1 MAAYKQCPDLDA
13 ITAHAKDRLGAE
25 RSLELDNHLSR
36 CRACLQQYFELGR
49 KSMLPQIKDCRI
61 VKEIGRGRFGVVYK
75 AWWMKGQPQV
85 VALKVLSLSG
95 DMERERFDREISVL
109 ERIESPWI
117 VKCLESGTVNDT
129 QYFVMDHVN
138 GTHLDEYLAER
149 CETLIEKLTIF
160 QRVCQ
165 AVGDA
170 HRVGVVHRDLK
181 PRNIIIDDDGNPHIL
196 DFGICSIDATG
207 WSSSVRQTI
216 THLGDVLGTLKYMSP
231 EQAWGGVSGTID
243 ERSDIWS
250 LGVMLFEIVTDGDYP
265 YPLTATPDQSP
276 QEALL
281 ERIRKQLPRMPELH
295 DVDRARDIRI
305 LIERCM
311 TWERTSRLNNVQ
323 MLADDLDAYCRGDR
337 IRTKP
342 LTMRYRLRR
351 LAIGAATKSRWGFAA
366 VFVAFVG
373 LTIWTSTILFNVRWQ
388 VDGAA
393 YLGANMS
400 ASSMVST
407 LNPQNSI
414 VIVGVF
420 DETIDAVELIAKAQ
434 GMVGVTKNI
443 RSWRGVHGRLLDR
456 LRSAR
461 PGAVVWDYYFRS
473 EQPGDHALAQAVM
486 RLDKAGIPVVL
497 ATRNY
502 DQAGR
507 PALSPTL
514 LRILGDKLR
523 HGAIVARDM
532 VKREGEFVLA
542 VHRQDGVTFPT
553 LSLAALSSVLHP
565 NAVLDVAAGQ
575 SSWDISLLY
584 QTGPGTYLRE
594 RDIID
599 TTKSMESQVDG
610 PGIQKGDFL
619 YSLTC
624 SLHDP
629 ASWESR
635 TIAYESILTADDET
649 IAKMVAGKLVLI
661 GDFRQARWGLPSDRH
676 AAKYS
681 QGIIED
687 VPGVY
692 LQADVMTALLHRRYY
707 RAAFPPAG
715 ATFPLMLLIAT
726 VGCLIPIR
734 LTRRPFF
741 DADIWRHRL
750 HIAVLFGAGASFVL
764 FVVSESSIGVHASMA
779 GFALLGPMVGSLWV
793 EFVRNR
799 HRILDRKRHSVNDIC
814 SALNDTLTIQPK
826 RATSC

>member
-1 MAAYKQCPDLDA
+1 MAAYKQCPDIEA
-13 ITAHAKDRLGAE
+13 IAAYAKDRLGTQ
-25 RSLELDNHLSR
+25 RSADLDQHLSR

-49 KSMLPQIKDCRI
+49 ESMLPEIKDCRI

-75 AWWMKGQPQV
+75 AWWMKGQPRV
-85 VALKVLSLSG
+85 VALKVLSALG
-95 DMERERFDREISVL
+95 DMERERFDREINVL

-129 QYFVMDHVN
+129 QYYVMDHVN
-138 GTHLDEYLAER
+138 GTHLDEYLAEQ

-181 PRNIIIDDDGNPHIL
+181 PRNIIIDQDGNPHIL

-207 WSSSVRQTI
+207 WSSSIRQTI

-250 LGVMLFEIVTDGDYP
+250 LGVMLFEISTDGDYP
-265 YPLTATPDQSP
+265 YPLAATPDQSP

-281 ERIRKQLPRMPELH
+281 ERIRKQLPRMPELQ
-295 DVDRARDIRI
+295 DVDRPRELRI
-305 LIERCM
+305 LIERCL
-311 TWERTSRLNNVQ
+311 TWERTSRLSSVQ
-323 MLADDLDAYCRGDR
+323 TLADDLKSYCRGDR

-342 LTMRYRLRR
+342 LTLGYRLRR

-373 LTIWTSTILFNVRWQ
+373 LTIWASTYLFDVRWQ
-388 VDGAA
+388 VDGTA
-393 YLGANMS
+393 YLGS
-400 ASSMVST
+400 KLQASSST
-407 LNPQNSI
+407 APLNPQDSI

-420 DETIDAVELIAKAQ
+420 DETIEAVESYAQDQ
-434 GMVGVTKNI
+434 GMVGVTNNI
-443 RSWRGVHGRLLDR
+443 RSWRGVHGHFLDKI
-456 LRSAR
+456 RSAR
-461 PGAVVWDYYFRS
+461 PVAVVWDYYFRS
-473 EQPGDHALAQAVM
+473 DQPGDQVLAKAILRM
-486 RLDKAGIPVVL
+486 DEAGIPVIL
-497 ATRNY
+497 ATKNY
-502 DQAGR
+502 DEKGR
-507 PALSPTL
+507 PELSATL
-514 LRILGDKLR
+514 QRMLGDKLR

-542 VHRQDGVTFPT
+542 VRRQDGVTVPT
-553 LSLAALSSVLHP
+553 LSLTALSSVLHP
-565 NAVLDVAAGQ
+565 RAVLDVEAN
-575 SSWDISLLY
+575 SHDRKLSMLY
-584 QTGPGTYLRE
+584 QTGPSHYLRE
-594 RDIID
+594 RDIIQI
-599 TTKSMESQVDG
+599 TKSMHSQVDG
-610 PGIQKGDFL
+610 PGVQKGDLL

-624 SLHDP
+624 PLHEP

-635 TIAYESILTADDET
+635 TIAYESLLQAEENMISE
-649 IAKMVAGKLVLI
+649 MVAGKLVII
-661 GDFRQARWGLPSDRH
+661 GDLRNPRWGLAADRH

-681 QGIIED
+681 QGIIKD

-692 LQADVMTALLHRRYY
+692 LQADVMTSLLHRRYY
-707 RAAFPPAG
+707 RAAFPPMG
-715 ATFPLMLLIAT
+715 AAFPLMLLIAT

-734 LTRRPFF
+734 LARRPFF
-741 DADIWRHRL
+741 DSDKWRHRL
-750 HIAVLFGAGASFVL
+750 HAVVMLGAGVSFAL
-764 FVVSESSIGVHASMA
+764 FVISESFTGVHASMA
-779 GFALLGPMVGSLWV
+779 CFALLGPMSGALWV

-814 SALNDTLTIQPK
+814 SALDDTLTIQPK
-826 RATSC
+826 RATNY